1 MITYANDRKLAEYPF
16 FDVGQTPFPAGC
28 IKYLGICLKE
38 TTTSRPVYASAI
50 TISMDG
56 ILVSI
61 CRETT
66 NANEGETLGSVY
78 ATATDGSASMELSG
92 GTVSGTVS
100 MIIDKE
106 LLQSAYGSYNGKFYL
121 DPMCVSYMSDAVA
134 GTLKAVGINGTTYG
148 TLQQLDFS
156 TTGSILAFQ
165 DLGVNNDILSV
176 MLCGG
181 DSVNDV
187 TLVETPTSSPK
198 QVTTINDLSVAN
210 ETDDYPTFSLVSGS
224 TAGAVVLT
232 GSTTASGDVVVEL
245 TGTTGFPNCY
255 TEGDEA

>member
-28 IKYLGICLKE
+28 IKYLGICLNEE
-38 TTTSRPVYASAI
+38 TASRPVYASAI

-61 CRETT
+61 CRETA

-78 ATATDGSASMELSG
+78 ATAADGAASMELSG

-100 MIIDKE
+100 MLIDRE

-121 DPMCVSYMSDAVA
+121 DPMCVTYMSDSVA
-134 GTLKAVGINGTTYG
+134 GSLKSVNINGITYG
-148 TLQQLDFS
+148 TTQQLAFS

-165 DLGVNNDILSV
+165 SLSSADDTLSV

-181 DSVNDV
+181 DSVDDV
-187 TLVETPTSSPK
+187 VLVETPTSTPK
-198 QVTTINDLSVAN
+198 QVTTINDLSLSNAGA
-210 ETDDYPTFSLVSGS
+210 EDYPTFTLVSGS
-224 TAGAVVLT
+224 TSVVLT
-232 GSTTASGDVVVEL
+232 GSTTASGDVLVEI

-255 TEGDEA
+255 KAGDEA